1 MEQWNR
7 LPFEAM
13 SSSSL
18 DVIKEKLNKNVPMI
32 LFRDFAL
39 REGLSK

>member
-13 SSSSL
+13 SSLSL
-18 DVIKEKLNKNVPMI
+18 DVIKEKLNKNAPMI
-32 LFRDFAL
+32 LFRDFAPG
-39 REGLSK
+39 EGLSK